1 MSRIMLMKPELANL
15 IAAGEVIERP
25 SSVIKELVENS
36 IDAGARNIYIGV
48 SHGGKGSIIVKD
60 DGSGMDREDAKNCFL
75 RHASSKVKSEY
86 DLTRIRTLGF
96 RGEALPSIAAV
107 SHVELV
113 TATEEGAGTRVKSE
127 PNAPLIIEDAPSRKG
142 TIFEVKNLFFNTPAR
157 LKYLKSDQ
165 VETYSIIETCEH
177 LSLGFPGIS
186 FSLFIDDKEIFRT
199 SGRGDLLECIQ
210 KIYGNQI
217 AKSLYPVRF
226 EGIAYS
232 FSGFIAK
239 PEINYSKRKEML
251 TFLNHRAIYSYKL
264 NKAIESAYQ
273 DYLPVNRYPF
283 VAIDFDIDS
292 SLVDVNVHPT
302 KKEVRISLEDDIGR
316 DLKEQIS
323 LTLSQKKPI
332 YQMAED
338 PKANDMLTPF
348 DVEDL
353 KEEER
358 EVQNKEQDPLLPP
371 SENSGVLFQ
380 DSIPFEEGYESKA
393 MYSSNE
399 TIPAVRERVQQVP
412 MVSYS
417 PDDYYASIFRNEG
430 YSHKLPEM
438 HPLGQVLDTYI
449 ICEGDAC
456 FYLIDQHAAE
466 ERINFEKTEC
476 LFAQIKSRDVPLF
489 PLTLELTPKERA
501 NLDEEHLHTL
511 EGVGIVL
518 EPFGEGVV
526 KAVEI
531 PSFLNDKN
539 RETYISDCVHQCL
552 NDEHVNPLSLLHLT
566 IANIACKMSLK
577 ANQKLS
583 LLEMEALIRDL
594 AKCKNPANCPHGRPT
609 LIKVTKED
617 IEKLFRRTGF

>member
-1 MSRIMLMKPELANL
+1 
-15 IAAGEVIERP
+15 
-25 SSVIKELVENS
+25 
-36 IDAGARNIYIGV
+36 
-48 SHGGKGSIIVKD
+48 
-60 DGSGMDREDAKNCFL
+60 
-75 RHASSKVKSEY
+75 
-86 DLTRIRTLGF
+86 
-96 RGEALPSIAAV
+96 
-107 SHVELV
+107 
-113 TATEEGAGTRVKSE
+113 
-127 PNAPLIIEDAPSRKG
+127 
-142 TIFEVKNLFFNTPAR
+142 
-157 LKYLKSDQ
+157 
-165 VETYSIIETCEH
+165 
-177 LSLGFPGIS
+177 
-186 FSLFIDDKEIFRT
+186 
-199 SGRGDLLECIQ
+199 
-210 KIYGNQI
+210 
-217 AKSLYPVRF
+217 
-226 EGIAYS
+226 
-232 FSGFIAK
+232 
-239 PEINYSKRKEML
+239 
-251 TFLNHRAIYSYKL
+251 
-264 NKAIESAYQ
+264 
-273 DYLPVNRYPF
+273 
-283 VAIDFDIDS
+283 
-292 SLVDVNVHPT
+292 
-302 KKEVRISLEDDIGR
+302 
-316 DLKEQIS
+316 
-323 LTLSQKKPI
+323 
-332 YQMAED
+332 MAED
-338 PKANDMLTPF
+338 PKANYMLTPF

-399 TIPAVRERVQQVP
+399 TIPAVRERVQQVS

-417 PDDYYASIFRNEG
+417 PDDYYARVFRNEG
-430 YSHKLPEM
+430 YKLPEM

-449 ICEGDAC
+449 ICEGDSC

-476 LFAQIKSRDVPLF
+476 LLAQIKSRDVPLF
-489 PLTLELTPKERA
+489 PLTLELTPKERT

-511 EGVGIVL
+511 ESVGIVL

-583 LLEMEALIRDL
+583 LLEMENLIRDL